1 MICIFGTYVTSDSL
15 IQNLYNVVVKP
26 RAYQLEVGRWG
37 CGGGGYGNYVIY
49 VNYAINNSDNT

>member
-1 MICIFGTYVTSDSL
+1 MICKFGTYVTSDSL
-15 IQNLYNVVVKP
+15 IQNLYNAVVKP

-37 CGGGGYGNYVIY
+37 CGGGGYGN